1 MGFTDDTGPMG
12 VAFKSGDEVA
22 IIALEAVIK
31 KILKHEN
38 QLQVVIEPV
47 RKGYH
52 IVAIPE
58 RDYHG
63 SLCQVVTPTVMRL
76 RCPNIIIQRVHTSS
90 SRCCA
95 DRS

>member
-58 RDYHG
+58 RDYHCSLVSSDLDGYEIEVPQYYHSKG
-63 SLCQVVTPTVMRL
+63 SYQ
-76 RCPNIIIQRVHTSS
+76 
-90 SRCCA
+90 
-95 DRS
+95 